1 MSTTQTHTEPPV
13 IVVEPVDEPI
23 DEDVVEEQLQ
33 SLQAQIDALEAHR
46 SLPSRRRRRQHR
58 PPSPPGPGDGGD
70 GDDEPDHPNQP
81 PTPPPVP
88 PPASPEQLDAPP
100 APPLSNMKMAKP
112 DDFDGNP
119 DNVDKFIH
127 QCNLYLANQPSLS
140 HQQQILFAL
149 SYMKTGAAYHWAYQR
164 VEQLIRTQFALVTW
178 RTFQREL
185 REAFGD
191 TDRVAT
197 ARLELQLVKQGSDTV
212 DNYNIRF
219 SQYSTLSGF
228 GDIAL
233 IEMYKKGLN
242 LSIINKVWNRPP
254 RPVTLSGWKRAAS
267 EVDHDARELRSY
279 QNALHSSSTKK
290 SHKIPSMSTSSSSTT
305 APTSSSSSKT
315 SKPTPS
321 ATTPSPAPIK
331 VKREEISSALAAIR
345 REKGQCLLCG
355 SDDHWANVCPKKTT
369 HVVGKSSS
377 SSTRGRGRG
386 GRGGGSRTI
395 RVVIK
400 DSTADNSSKDN
411 DFTIQGMDNLSNVQK
426 AALSK
431 SLANAST

>member
-1 MSTTQTHTEPPV
+1 M
-13 IVVEPVDEPI
+13 
-23 DEDVVEEQLQ
+23 
-33 SLQAQIDALEAHR
+33 
-46 SLPSRRRRRQHR
+46 
-58 PPSPPGPGDGGD
+58 
-70 GDDEPDHPNQP
+70 
-81 PTPPPVP
+81 
-88 PPASPEQLDAPP
+88 
-100 APPLSNMKMAKP
+100 
-112 DDFDGNP
+112 
-119 DNVDKFIH
+119 
-127 QCNLYLANQPSLS
+127 
-140 HQQQILFAL
+140 
-149 SYMKTGAAYHWAYQR
+149 
-164 VEQLIRTQFALVTW
+164 VTW

-242 LSIINKVWNRPP
+242 LSIVNKVWNRPP

-290 SHKIPSMSTSSSSTT
+290 SHKIPSMSTSSLTT
-305 APTSSSSSKT
+305 PPTSSSLPKT
-315 SKPTPS
+315 SKPTPLV
-321 ATTPSPAPIK
+321 TTPSPAPIK
-331 VKREEISSALAAIR
+331 VKREEISSTLAAIR

-411 DFTIQGMDNLSNVQK
+411 DFTIQGMDNLSNAQK